1 MGGTLFKPL
10 CNPVLS
16 LSSALGVTSAGLLV
30 SLFNPICV
38 VSFRLRLVQSSF
50 EWKPRFFRKIVIHY
64 IYITWGLSTTY
75 SLKIPKIWGFSRKV
89 FPLTQSTAWRLPL
102 RSSEVRLHS
111 LLPRAPVPSFT
122 AWHNF
127 WKMGCTPNACS
138 VVPYFT
144 LLLWGKFIFYMCKLC
159 KPWNFHGVPDFNTNP
174 NRTQACLDG
183 LRRIALIY
191 HAPKASSEG
200 RSHPGTALH

>member
-1 MGGTLFKPL
+1 MGRIHSDCFQVMGGTLFKPL

-50 EWKPRFFRKIVIHY
+50 EWNPRFFRKIVIHYIY

-89 FPLTQSTAWRLPL
+89 FSLNPIHCLKAATEKFGGALALIASQGTCAQ
-102 RSSEVRLHS
+102 LHS
-111 LLPRAPVPSFT
+111 L
-122 AWHNF
+122 
-127 WKMGCTPNACS
+127 
-138 VVPYFT
+138 
-144 LLLWGKFIFYMCKLC
+144 
-159 KPWNFHGVPDFNTNP
+159 
-174 NRTQACLDG
+174 TQFLENGLYPKCL
-183 LRRIALIY
+183 
-191 HAPKASSEG
+191 
-200 RSHPGTALH
+200 